1 MWKLKQTG
9 EEGKMKIKKEDAF
22 DFTAIKK
29 ENFVVIILIGILLL
43 VVAVPVGGEKTKF
56 TKEVSGIMDTDNDI
70 MELTGTEQD
79 MMGEEALSAYVSS
92 LERSL
97 EEILSTMEGAGEVRV
112 MIALAS
118 SGEAVVEK
126 DRSFTVDSS
135 TQVEADGGSHNT
147 AATTE
152 NAETVYTT
160 QGSGVS
166 TPYVKQV
173 IYPQIEGVIVSAQ
186 GGDNQ
191 KINKNITEA
200 IQALFGIDIHKIK
213 VIKMSSK

>member
-1 MWKLKQTG
+1 MWRLRQTG
-9 EEGKMKIKKEDAF
+9 EDINMKKKKEDIF
-22 DFTAIKK
+22 DFTTLKK

-43 VVAVPVGGEKTKF
+43 VIAAPAAGEKTKSSA
-56 TKEVSGIMDTDNDI
+56 EMSGITDTDDGI
-70 MELTGTEQD
+70 IDLTGTQED
-79 MMGEEALSAYVSS
+79 VMGEEALDSYVHS

-126 DRSFTVDSS
+126 DTSFTVDSS
-135 TQVEADGGSHNT
+135 TQVEAAGGSHNT

-152 NAETVYTT
+152 KGETVYTT
-160 QGSGVS
+160 MGSGVS
-166 TPYVKQV
+166 TPYVRQV

-191 KINKNITEA
+191 NINKNITEA
-200 IQALFGIDIHKIK
+200 IQALFGIEIHKIK

>member
-1 MWKLKQTG
+1 MWKLKQTA
-9 EEGKMKIKKEDAF
+9 EESKVKSKKEDAF

-29 ENFVVIILIGILLL
+29 ENFIVIILIGILLL
-43 VVAVPVGGEKTKF
+43 VITLPGIDEKTKVSE
-56 TKEVSGIMDTDNDI
+56 EVSGITDIDDGI
-70 MELTGTEQD
+70 MELTGTE
-79 MMGEEALSAYVSS
+79 EEVIEREALSAYVSS
-92 LERSL
+92 MEHSL

-126 DRSFTVDSS
+126 DTSFTVNSS
-135 TQVEADGGSHNT
+135 TQVDAEGGSHNT
-147 AATTE
+147 ASTVET
-152 NAETVYTT
+152 AETVYTT
-160 QGSGVS
+160 RGSGVS
-166 TPYVKQV
+166 TPYVRQV

-200 IQALFGIDIHKIK
+200 IQALFGIDVHKIK